1 MDYSQFQ
8 VKYIDNPVLESGK
21 APDIVHMEIPDYSNI
36 SYLNGEASPA
46 TALIE
51 ETPEETQEIPRPNP
65 VRKAVATQP
74 RIKMP
79 DLKPSQRL
87 NAFNLY
93 YDQAMKQDT
102 TGQLAVRRN
111 LLTRL
116 AYYESG
122 FRHDVSNGQ
131 GAPAFGY
138 FQFMQGNYRGK
149 NYNNVGQYA
158 GVDIDTFKNSPVLQI
173 QAANNLANYFM
184 RSFSKTELQ
193 RLHQMGWTDN
203 AIIAGAWLGGP
214 GGVRAFAFQGK
225 DRSDGATTVGQ
236 RMKQFNYAN

>member
-21 APDIVHMEIPDYSNI
+21 VPDITHSEMPDVSNI
-36 SYLNGEASPA
+36 SYLNGEAAPA

-51 ETPEETQEIPRPNP
+51 EEAPEQEAPKPNP
-65 VRKAVATQP
+65 VRRAVTTP
-74 RIKMP
+74 KVKMP
-79 DLKPSQRL
+79 EIKPSQRL
-87 NAFNLY
+87 SAFNLY

-102 TGQLAVRRN
+102 TGQLAARRN

-116 AYYESG
+116 AYHESG
-122 FRHDVSNGQ
+122 FRHNIGNSRGV
-131 GAPAFGY
+131 PAFGY
-138 FQFMQGNYRGK
+138 FQFMQGNYRGR

-158 GVDIDTFKNSPVLQI
+158 GVDVSTFMNSPVLQI

-236 RMKQFNYAN
+236 RMRQFNYAN